1 MKLIKL
7 AFSTHTFTHAYTHVH
22 TIHMFAHIT
31 YLPNRGDSQVVQKG
45 GVSAC
50 AWMDRKVV
58 MVMFTNAQPSAPA
71 SVLRRQKDHTRT
83 PISCPEAVLLYNKYM
98 GGVDRGDQLRGY
110 YACRTKSRKFYRYIF
125 YFLFDVAITN
135 AHILQKNF
143 CPDNVYNNVKE
154 FRLQL
159 ARELMGDYSSRCRA
173 GRRPSQITTLPLRHF
188 PMRIPDE
195 SHSKNFKGGRCAHC
209 KMSHCRKDTTWF
221 CRECEVWLCHNG
233 DMHGNCFLQWH
244 KGREL

>member
-1 MKLIKL
+1 MPNHLQQHQFSGGRRTTL
-7 AFSTHTFTHAYTHVH
+7 A
-22 TIHMFAHIT
+22 
-31 YLPNRGDSQVVQKG
+31 L
-45 GVSAC
+45 
-50 AWMDRKVV
+50 
-58 MVMFTNAQPSAPA
+58 PSA
-71 SVLRRQKDHTRT
+71 VLRQFCCTINT
-83 PISCPEAVLLYNKYM
+83 WEGSTEETSCM
-98 GGVDRGDQLRGY
+98 GTT
-110 YACRTKSRKFYRYIF
+110 CRTKSRKFYRYIF

-135 AHILQKNF
+135 AHILQKSF
-143 CPDNVYNNVKE
+143 CPDNVYKNVKE

-188 PMRIPDE
+188 PIRIPHE

-221 CRECEVWLCHNG
+221 CRECEMWLCHNG
-233 DMHGNCFLQWH
+233 DMHGDCFLQWH